1 MVRVN
6 VRTPPCAE
14 QPAPALPPLAAHRA
28 TTQFQVQ
35 GDGGQQHCE
44 QTGLIRCTLVIIV
57 RRSPV
62 IDMSEHSGL
71 RGLLCCPKSPLP
83 LLTPGWSGLQLS
95 SSSERF
101 LLDLCE
107 CLASRSGASDAT
119 WIRSLFC
126 ETSEKR
132 TGAKM
137 QKKNWETW

>member
-62 IDMSEHSGL
+62 IDMSEHSWL
-71 RGLLCCPKSPLP
+71 RGLLCCPKSPP
-83 LLTPGWSGLQLS
+83 SSPHPWSGLVAAYQLQWANVWHHS
-95 SSSERF
+95 VV
-101 LLDLCE
+101 LLLLLGCPLDKHVN
-107 CLASRSGASDAT
+107 RRHG
-119 WIRSLFC
+119 
-126 ETSEKR
+126 
-132 TGAKM
+132 
-137 QKKNWETW
+137 QKCNKTNWEETIWKKY

>member
-6 VRTPPCAE
+6 VRTPPCAQ

-35 GDGGQQHCE
+35 GDGGQQHSK

-62 IDMSEHSGL
+62 IDMSEHSWL
-71 RGLLCCPKSPLP
+71 RGLLCCPKSPP
-83 LLTPGWSGLQLS
+83 SSPHPWSGLQLS

-137 QKKNWETW
+137 HKNWKTW